1 MLCWASHNTRRSWHN
16 IKILHRER
24 EMLSSD
30 VKICDV
36 LYLKAI
42 KMQHSVFTKMW
53 KTAVEGTFLRSIV
66 PENLIWE
73 FFHSGKVTLSSLTT
87 SLFRC
92 HQIKTNKTRKQLEI
106 DRWHGREHRKTNPN
120 FVRPWTQPWQNV
132 WSNQNSI
139 NHLKSVLCWTM
150 ASFPL
155 FGSYQTTIM
164 WFGATAP
171 SFWEWEDSQCAAVC
185 QELFRG
191 GSVLQSEGI
200 CLAEVTAGRH
210 GGIFQQQ
217 RLQRS
222 VCTTCRTILWSV
234 SSCKDRDSSHGIK

>member
-1 MLCWASHNTRRSWHN
+1 M
-16 IKILHRER
+16 
-24 EMLSSD
+24 
-30 VKICDV
+30 
-36 LYLKAI
+36 LYLKAL
-42 KMQHSVFTKMW
+42 KTQNSVFIKMW

-66 PENLIWE
+66 PKNLIWE
-73 FFHSGKVTLSSLTT
+73 FFHSDKVTLSSLTT

-106 DRWHGREHRKTNPN
+106 DMAENTGKQIPILFGHEHNLDKMFR
-120 FVRPWTQPWQNV
+120 
-132 WSNQNSI
+132 SNQNSI

-171 SFWEWEDSQCAAVC
+171 SFWEWENSQCAAVC
-185 QELFRG
+185 QELFWG
-191 GSVLQSEGI
+191 GSDQQSEGL

-222 VCTTCRTILWSV
+222 MCTTCRTILWSV